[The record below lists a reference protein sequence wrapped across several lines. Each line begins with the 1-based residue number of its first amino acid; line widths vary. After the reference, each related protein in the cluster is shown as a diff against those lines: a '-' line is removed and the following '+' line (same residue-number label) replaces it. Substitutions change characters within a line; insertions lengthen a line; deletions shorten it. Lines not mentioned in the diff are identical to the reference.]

1 MKLKIKFEVS
11 DGKEV
16 KKLSRTFSNL
26 DETLT
31 NEELKNFANAYIAL
45 SEVDSCS
52 FEKITE
58 EKIN

>member
-1 MKLKIKFEVS
+1 MKLRIKFEVN
-11 DGKEV
+11 DEQEV

-26 DETLT
+26 DKALT

-45 SEVDSCS
+45 SEVESYS
-52 FEKITE
+52 FEKIIE

>member
-1 MKLKIKFEVS
+1 MKLRIKFEVNK
-11 DGKEV
+11 GQEV

-26 DETLT
+26 DKTLT

-45 SEVDSCS
+45 SEVESYS

>member
-1 MKLKIKFEVS
+1 MKLRIKFEVNK
-11 DGKEV
+11 GQEV

-26 DETLT
+26 DKALT

-45 SEVDSCS
+45 SEVESYS
-52 FEKITE
+52 FEKIIE

>member
-1 MKLKIKFEVS
+1 MKLRIKFEVNK
-11 DGKEV
+11 GQEV
-16 KKLSRTFSNL
+16 KKLSRTLSNL
-26 DETLT
+26 DKALT

-45 SEVDSCS
+45 SEVESYS

>member
-1 MKLKIKFEVS
+1 MKLRIKFEVN
-11 DGKEV
+11 DGQEV

-26 DETLT
+26 DKALT

-45 SEVDSCS
+45 SEVNSYG

-58 EKIN
+58 EKLD